1 MSVQTELQRI
11 IQAKADIIDSIE
23 AKGVTVPSGTT
34 IDNLDDYVDQIQQGG
49 GDTKEKWTEA
59 EMFTI
64 TALGNVEL
72 KTKQLSNNTSYII
85 PLWYKINNNDWVK
98 FFPFTKTETLTIN
111 LVENDTL
118 KFYYEDDGNMYNALN
133 SMIQNMN
140 NYYFPK
146 LYLYSGDINVS
157 GYVDALVGPYKTD
170 KAYYFGAITSGYGG
184 TSDGV
189 LNAIDASGLLF
200 AHQNDYT
207 DSRYKSLF
215 YQWTNLTTIST
226 LPTSKYLGYQA
237 YYRMLSSCTS
247 LTNIPTINTG
257 VLGQGSLESFCYN
270 THITTITINA
280 ESALNSALS
289 NAFSSCTSLTT
300 ANINIKYFAPD
311 SAVCSNMFYGCTN
324 LTTVHMGIYTLCY
337 SNSGVFTNCSSLTD
351 LYFDNLY
358 YIRQAANLNNLGIN
372 STCNIYL
379 RSLANKITGFTNTNI
394 LYGDVLDPTSNVH
407 GNCDFYLE
415 SLENGNVLTYTNNSG
430 GTFPNIKYY
439 DDTTNTWVSWDPAN
453 TITLNEHE
461 KIYLHA
467 FANSNNNNLCSITS
481 SKHIKAAG
489 SILHLAGNNGIIV
502 DLRNNTNLVDITDVL
517 FVSILNSSSS
527 YAYIPNFDNTGITQF
542 PAADNFIG
550 NWGFNNLT
558 FNTTGLSGTIDT
570 RMIDGTDLWRATNS
584 NRPFGNTQVTKLIT
598 NYTSRIAYPGIT
610 SGIILYN
617 KCSNYGYAIIN
628 FFNQDSVYAYFGK
641 IRIKLNGEIVEI
653 PFDNVNN
660 CYKANLTIKT
670 GDVLG
675 ILHDIGNTTT
685 KIVINNTEYPC
696 TYGQLNYYTMT
707 NNYSTISIT
716 YNTGKTTQFGNWY
729 VITLS

>member
-49 GDTKEKWTEA
+49 GGDTKEKWTEA

-72 KTKQLSNNTSYII
+72 RTKSLSTTNYVI

-118 KFYYEDDGNMYNALN
+118 KFYYEDDGNMASALN
-133 SMIQNMN
+133 TMIQNMN

-189 LNAIDASGLLF
+189 LNAIDASDLLF
-200 AHQNDYT
+200 IHQNDYT
-207 DSRYKSLF
+207 DSRYQMLF
-215 YQWTNLTTIST
+215 NGWAKLTTPPA
-226 LPTSKYLGYQA
+226 LPTSDTLGYKA
-237 YYRMLSSCTS
+237 YYCMFQSCS
-247 LTNIPTINTG
+247 GLTGT
-257 VLGQGSLESFCYN
+257 V
-270 THITTITINA
+270 TINA
-280 ESALNSALS
+280 QYGSAYCINQM
-289 NAFSSCTSLTT
+289 FSGCTNITAANINIREWEPGSGYVAQNTFASCTSLTT
-300 ANINIKYFAPD
+300 VHLGMYILTAD
-311 SAVCSNMFYGCTN
+311 SYAMFYGCTA
-324 LTTVHMGIYTLCY
+324 
-337 SNSGVFTNCSSLTD
+337 LTD
-351 LYFDNLY
+351 VYFDNLY
-358 YIRQAANLNNLGIN
+358 YVRNASNINNMQIDSN
-372 STCNIYL
+372 CNIYL
-379 RSLANKITGFTNTNI
+379 YSLANQITSFTNTNI
-394 LYGDVLDPTSNVH
+394 FYGAVLDPSSNIH
-407 GNCDFYLE
+407 GVCDFYLE
-415 SLENGNVLTYTNNSG
+415 SLENGNVLTYINNSG
-430 GTFPNIKYY
+430 GSFANIKYY

-453 TITLNEHE
+453 TITLDEHE
-461 KIYLHA
+461 KLYLHA
-467 FANSNNNNLCSITS
+467 FSTSNNNHLCSITS
-481 SKHIKAAG
+481 SKQIKAAG
-489 SILHLAGNNGIIV
+489 AIQHLAGSNGVIV
-502 DLRNNTNLVDITDVL
+502 DIRHNTNLVDITGVL
-517 FVSILNSSSS
+517 FISTQNNTYS
-527 YAYIPNFDNTGITQF
+527 YIDLPDLSETGISQLPPRANFTGIWSLSNLCF
-542 PAADNFIG
+542 IDNV
-550 NWGFNNLT
+550 N
-558 FNTTGLSGTIDT
+558 LSGTLDT
-570 RMIDGTDLWRATNS
+570 YNLYRNASANNPFRGTNV
-584 NRPFGNTQVTKLIT
+584 NKLIVET
-598 NYTSRIAYPGIT
+598 TSRISYPPFT
-610 SGIILYN
+610 SGIILY
-617 KCSNYGYAIIN
+617 KTLSNYDKAIIN
-628 FFNQDSVYAYFGK
+628 FFDNNSIYAYFGK
-641 IRIKLNGEIVEI
+641 IRIKLNEETVEI

-707 NNYSTISIT
+707 NNYSTISIN
-716 YNTGKTTQFGNWY
+716 YNPGKTTTFGNWY